1 MKNDSQYTSLFISFK
16 KEIYSLEEKVSK
28 LEKEN
33 LNLKYKILEL
43 NKNRDYLIKIDNNNK
58 LLAEEQKKRLDRIKD
73 LENEILK
80 LTESSKE
87 ENRNLKKDLER
98 EISYYKGLNETG
110 LSKILAAESVIKLN
124 ETQHNYILKLEEEI
138 DTIKKENGI
147 KMEQLQIAHERHY
160 IKLKKQMMDVM
171 KKAQDEMSKNNTE
184 NLELNMNFGLLYKN
198 QMLNELENQSLQI
211 EELLK
216 LKEKQAKKIY
226 ILEQE
231 IETHKKVEQ
240 MISQKKDEY
249 LKLAKKRTS
258 KTLEN
263 KIIQP
268 IPLINVENN
277 NTCLTFRSGYNNSK
291 FRSMNKKDYDDYK
304 SLEKVYKELLEEN
317 KFIKNKCNTL
327 KDKEKMFQQKFK
339 GIINLY
345 NGALEQII
353 KDDKIKQKENIYIN
367 INELKNGNYEK
378 FTQEEKYFIL
388 VSLINNLLPL
398 ININENDEELYSLK
412 DKINSIEYKMNK
424 TEINKYTDISRDAKV
439 KKPVFKIPSRNI
451 FSISTNDESN
461 LNSNEGQQF
470 VSIFGDDFIQYK
482 KSIFTESNADS
493 EKSNFQ
499 RVLKNKKYRL
509 RNKNFGASFKNKTYT
524 NFKNETFKGKFK
536 NMNSKPNLK
545 SMINKKGAESY
556 SKKIVRE
563 IVI

>member
-388 VSLINNLLPL
+388 VSLINNILPL

>member
-1 MKNDSQYTSLFISFK
+1 MKNESQYNSLLINFK

-43 NKNRDYLIKIDNNNK
+43 TKNRDYLIKLDNNNK

-98 EISYYKGLNETG
+98 EISYYKGLNDTG

-138 DTIKKENGI
+138 NTIKKENGI
-147 KMEQLQIAHERHY
+147 KLEQLQIAHERHY

-198 QMLNELENQSLQI
+198 QMLNELETQSLQI

-216 LKEKQAKKIY
+216 LKEKQEKRIY

-240 MISQKKDEY
+240 MISKKKDEY
-249 LKLAKKRTS
+249 LELAKKKNL

-263 KIIQP
+263 KIIHP
-268 IPLINVENN
+268 IPLINAENN
-277 NTCLTFRSGYNNSK
+277 NTCLTFRDGYNNSK
-291 FRSMNKKDYDDYK
+291 FRYMNKKDYNDYR
-304 SLEKVYKELLEEN
+304 SLEKIYKELLEEN
-317 KFIKNKCNTL
+317 RFIKNKYNTL
-327 KDKEKMFQQKFK
+327 KDKEKMYHQKFK

-345 NGALEQII
+345 NGALEEII

-367 INELKNGNYEK
+367 IKELKNGNYEK

-398 ININENDEELYSLK
+398 ININENDEQLSSLK
-412 DKINSIEYKMNK
+412 DKISSIEYKMNK
-424 TEINKYTDISRDAKV
+424 TEINKYADISRETKV
-439 KKPVFKIPSRNI
+439 KKPILKISSRNL
-451 FSISTNDESN
+451 FNLSTNDGSN
-461 LNSNEGQQF
+461 LNSNEGQQY
-470 VSIFGDDFIQYK
+470 VSIFGDEFIHYK
-482 KSIFTESNADS
+482 KSIFSESNLSS

-499 RVLKNKKYRL
+499 RVLKSKKYRL
-509 RNKNFGASFKNKTYT
+509 RNKNFGADFKNKTCT
-524 NFKNETFKGKFK
+524 NFKNKVFKNKFE
-536 NMNSKPNLK
+536 NMNSKQNLK
-545 SMINKKGAESY
+545 NIINKKCESY
-556 SKKIVRE
+556 DKKIVRE
-563 IVI
+563 IHI

>member
-263 KIIQP
+263 KIVQP

-388 VSLINNLLPL
+388 VSLINNILPL

-482 KSIFTESNADS
+482 RSIFTESNADS

-524 NFKNETFKGKFK
+524 NFKNETFKGKFE

>member
-1 MKNDSQYTSLFISFK
+1 MKNESQYNSLFISFK

-43 NKNRDYLIKIDNNNK
+43 TKNRDYLIKLDNNNK

-98 EISYYKGLNETG
+98 EISYYKGLNDTG
-110 LSKILAAESVIKLN
+110 LSKILAAESIIKLN
-124 ETQHNYILKLEEEI
+124 ETQHNYIIKLEEEI
-138 DTIKKENGI
+138 NTIKKENTI
-147 KMEQLQIAHERHY
+147 KLEQLQIDHERHY

-198 QMLNELENQSLQI
+198 QMLNELETQSLQI

-216 LKEKQAKKIY
+216 LKEKQAKRIY

-263 KIIQP
+263 KIIHP
-268 IPLINVENN
+268 IPLINLENN
-277 NTCLTFRSGYNNSK
+277 NTCLTFRDGYNNAK
-291 FRSMNKKDYDDYK
+291 FRSMNKKDYNDYK
-304 SLEKVYKELLEEN
+304 SLEKIYKELLEEN
-317 KFIKNKCNTL
+317 RFLKNKYNTL
-327 KDKEKMFQQKFK
+327 KDKEKMYQHKFK

-345 NGALEQII
+345 NGALEEII
-353 KDDKIKQKENIYIN
+353 KDDKIKKKENIYVN
-367 INELKNGNYEK
+367 IKDLKNGDYEK
-378 FTQEEKYFIL
+378 FSQEEKYFIL

-398 ININENDEELYSLK
+398 INIKENDEELSSLK
-412 DKINSIEYKMNK
+412 DKISSIEYKMNK
-424 TEINKYTDISRDAKV
+424 TEIKKYADISRDIKV
-439 KKPVFKIPSRNI
+439 KKPIFKIPSRNL
-451 FSISTNDESN
+451 FSLSTNDESN
-461 LNSNEGQQF
+461 LNSNDGQQF
-470 VSIFGDDFIQYK
+470 VSIFGDDFVQYK
-482 KSIFTESNADS
+482 KSIFTESNTNG
-493 EKSNFQ
+493 EKNNFQ
-499 RVLKNKKYRL
+499 RILKNKKYRL
-509 RNKNFGASFKNKTYT
+509 RNKNFGSYFKNKTYT
-524 NFKNETFKGKFK
+524 NFKSEAFKGNLE
-536 NMNSKPNLK
+536 NMHSKQNLK
-545 SMINKKGAESY
+545 NMINKKGDSY
-556 SKKIVRE
+556 DKKIVRE
-563 IVI
+563 IYI

>member
-1 MKNDSQYTSLFISFK
+1 MKNESQYNSLFINFK
-16 KEIYSLEEKVSK
+16 KEISSLEEKVSK

-43 NKNRDYLIKIDNNNK
+43 SKNRDYLIKLDTNNK
-58 LLAEEQKKRLDRIKD
+58 FLAEEQNKRLDRIKD

-80 LTESSKE
+80 LSESSKE

-110 LSKILAAESVIKLN
+110 LSKILAAESVLKLN

-138 DTIKKENGI
+138 NTIKKENGI
-147 KMEQLQIAHERHY
+147 KLEQLQIAHERHY

-198 QMLNELENQSLQI
+198 QMLNELETQSLQI

-216 LKEKQAKKIY
+216 LKEKQEKRIY

-240 MISQKKDEY
+240 MISKKKDEY
-249 LKLAKKRTS
+249 LELAKKKNF

-263 KIIQP
+263 KIIHP
-268 IPLINVENN
+268 IPLINEENN
-277 NTCLTFRSGYNNSK
+277 NTCLTFRDGYNNSK
-291 FRSMNKKDYDDYK
+291 FRHMNKKDYNDYR
-304 SLEKVYKELLEEN
+304 SLEKIYKELLEEN
-317 KFIKNKCNTL
+317 RFIKNKYNTL
-327 KDKEKMFQQKFK
+327 KDKDTMYQQKFK

-345 NGALEQII
+345 NGALEKII

-367 INELKNGNYEK
+367 ITELKNGNYEK

-398 ININENDEELYSLK
+398 ININENDEQLASLK
-412 DKINSIEYKMNK
+412 NKINSIEYKMNK
-424 TEINKYTDISRDAKV
+424 TEINKYADISRETKV
-439 KKPVFKIPSRNI
+439 KKPILNISSRNH
-451 FSISTNDESN
+451 FNLSTNDGSN
-461 LNSNEGQQF
+461 LYSNEGQQY
-470 VSIFGDDFIQYK
+470 VSIFGDDVIHYK
-482 KSIFTESNADS
+482 KSIFSESNLSS
-493 EKSNFQ
+493 EKSNFK
-499 RVLKNKKYRL
+499 RILKNKKYRL
-509 RNKNFGASFKNKTYT
+509 RNKNFGANFKNKTCT
-524 NFKNETFKGKFK
+524 NFKNDVFKSKLE
-536 NMNSKPNLK
+536 NINSKQNLQN
-545 SMINKKGAESY
+545 ITNKKGESY
-556 SKKIVRE
+556 DKKIVRE
-563 IVI
+563 IHI

>member
-1 MKNDSQYTSLFISFK
+1 MKNESQYNSLFISFK

-43 NKNRDYLIKIDNNNK
+43 TKNRDYLIKLDNNNK
-58 LLAEEQKKRLDRIKD
+58 LLSEEQKKRLDRIKD

-98 EISYYKGLNETG
+98 EISYYKGLNDTG
-110 LSKILAAESVIKLN
+110 LSKILAAESIMKLN
-124 ETQHNYILKLEEEI
+124 ETQHNYIIKLEEEI
-138 DTIKKENGI
+138 NTIKKENTI
-147 KMEQLQIAHERHY
+147 KLEQLQIDHERHY

-263 KIIQP
+263 KIVQP
-268 IPLINVENN
+268 IPLRNAENN

-388 VSLINNLLPL
+388 VSLINNILPL

-524 NFKNETFKGKFK
+524 NFKNETFKGKIEK
-536 NMNSKPNLK
+536 MNSKPNLK